1 MTAPEERNPLQARNA
16 PADEGWLPEIVS
28 IHSVAM
34 PEATSQ
40 NLTMKNLKASKNS
53 VKSIV
58 FMTDTA

>member
-1 MTAPEERNPLQARNA
+1 MIPPDERGPPHTRNA

-28 IHSVAM
+28 IYSVAM
-34 PEATSQ
+34 PETTSQ